1 MAKVTVEFDENG
13 NPTIDVSGM
22 DGSGCEAETR
32 ELEEALGTR
41 AGNTRK
47 PEYHR
52 APKQQQ
58 RRSL

>member
-22 DGSGCEAETR
+22 DGIGCEEETL

-41 AGNTRK
+41 SSNARK
-47 PEYHR
+47 AEYHR
-52 APKQQQ
+52 AGKVQQ
-58 RRSL
+58 RRTT